1 MAILSAM
8 ALLLSALLTG
18 LLRRALVGAGML
30 DRPGQRRLHTLPV
43 ARGGGL
49 AIVLTVLVAGAWLAA
64 HSPPLAG
71 LLAGLLPVALAGW
84 LDDRHGLGIGPR
96 LALHLLSAA
105 VVVAT
110 LLAWGPDWPATGLPL
125 VVLVALALV
134 AVVAA
139 INLHNFIDG
148 ANGML
153 CWQALFVLSVV
164 AVLTPDE
171 LGRLRPLAL
180 IVAAAVAGF
189 LPFNFPRAT
198 VFLGDVGSGA
208 LGYLVAALGLWAWL
222 LGAFS
227 LPQLLLLN
235 ALVLIDGLA
244 TLAARVLAGKRWW
257 RGHREHLYQW
267 LVRSGR
273 SHAQVSL
280 GYLAVNLLLILPLL
294 LTLRARLP
302 RPATLGDATEWAAL
316 AGLVLAGVGAW
327 VLAKRACLRRL
338 RAQ

>member
-1 MAILSAM
+1 MATRFAM
-8 ALLLSALLTG
+8 ALLLSALSTWW
-18 LLRRALVGAGML
+18 LRGVLIGAGML
-30 DRPGQRRLHTLPV
+30 DWPGQRRLHTRPV

-49 AIVLTVLVAGAWLAA
+49 AIVLTVLVMGTWPAVDSL
-64 HSPPLAG
+64 PLAG
-71 LLAGLLPVALAGW
+71 LLAGLLPVAVAGW
-84 LDDRHGLGIGPR
+84 LDDRRGLGIGPR
-96 LALHLLSAA
+96 LLLHLLSAA
-105 VVVAT
+105 VLVAA
-110 LLAWGPDWPATGLPL
+110 LRAWGPDWPDTGWPTAG
-125 VVLVALALV
+125 LVALLLL
-134 AVVAA
+134 AVIAA

-171 LGRLRPLAL
+171 IGRLRPLAL

-189 LPFNFPRAT
+189 LPFNFPRAK

-235 ALVLIDGLA
+235 ALVLIDGLS

-302 RPATLGDATEWAAL
+302 RPAALGDATEWAAL
-316 AGLVLAGVGAW
+316 AGLALAGVGAW